1 MHRNVA
7 RVLLLV
13 LWLPQLVSAE
23 VDAELS
29 ADTERAVDEL
39 TESSFAEEEES
50 DPQEAEVIDEI
61 TVMGA
66 RSLILLRNQVLV
78 AQDGFYTRYNVL
90 NQDDRYD
97 VICGNSAGVGS
108 RVSSRSCVPNIIKDL
123 RRKANQEAL
132 QNGTS
137 ANFNNRIVAGQERHY
152 RAVEEKLIKFAM
164 EDITLQDKLMQF
176 DTLSKKYS
184 TEHDKKF
191 GDGTEDK

>member
-1 MHRNVA
+1 M
-7 RVLLLV
+7 LLLV
-13 LWLPQLVSAE
+13 LCVPQFASAE
-23 VDAELS
+23 ADAENS

-39 TESSFAEEEES
+39 AEPSFAEES